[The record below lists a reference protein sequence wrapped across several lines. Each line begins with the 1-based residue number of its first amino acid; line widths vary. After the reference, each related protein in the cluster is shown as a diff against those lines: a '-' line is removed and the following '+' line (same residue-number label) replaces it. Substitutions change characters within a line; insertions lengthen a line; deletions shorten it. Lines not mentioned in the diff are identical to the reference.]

1 MAEVK
6 VRELMAQIKAEAIQ
20 AVVPADAVQVD
31 SGTFLYHTDTGLA
44 KLTIGAVK
52 DQETDVGALEA
63 AYLAKLAEREAKA
76 EAKAAEKAAKA

>member
-1 MAEVK
+1 M
-6 VRELMAQIKAEAIQ
+6 VREVMAQIKAEAIQ

-31 SGTFLYHTDTGLA
+31 SGTFLYRTDTGLA
-44 KLTIGAVK
+44 KITIGAVK